1 MTFVIERNRALCQ
14 IVIGG
19 FHATTHIFLQIY
31 IDEGG
36 LLYLFFTYC
45 PGYNKNYRNLLFY
58 YIGAWIGLPDVF
70 FKHAYFTNV
79 ERLVLAFGEMSISLA
94 VYYVIKSDNELI
106 GPY

>member
-19 FHATTHIFLQIY
+19 FHATAHIFLQIY

-45 PGYNKNYRNLLFY
+45 QGYNENYRNLLFY
-58 YIGAWIGLPDVF
+58 YIGAWIGLPDVS

-79 ERLVLAFGEMSISLA
+79 ERLLLAFGEISISLV
-94 VYYVIKSDNELI
+94 VYYVIKPDNELI
-106 GPY
+106 GP